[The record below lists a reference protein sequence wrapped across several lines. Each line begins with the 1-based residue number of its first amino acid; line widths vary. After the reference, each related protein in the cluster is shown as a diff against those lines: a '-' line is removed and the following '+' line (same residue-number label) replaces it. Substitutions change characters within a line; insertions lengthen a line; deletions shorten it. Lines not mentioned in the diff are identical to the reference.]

1 MGEFEHVA
9 LQDPSSSLTATYV
22 PGAGM
27 ICTSLADDGVELLG
41 QRRGLDAYV
50 TSGKTMGIPLLY
62 PWANRLS
69 ASTYEVDGTVVSLA
83 IGADGVRAD
92 ANGLPIHGVL
102 AAYPG
107 WGVTASSGNTL
118 RADLDYGADRRLLA
132 SFPFPHVLTQ
142 QITLADRTLTV
153 ETTVTPTTQAS
164 VPLCF
169 GYHPYFIIPGV
180 PREEWT
186 LTTPNMR
193 SLPVDSRG
201 IPTGETENW
210 DGRTEPLESTT
221 YDDGF
226 DQLPDGATFALAGGD
241 RRIEV
246 TFEKGYPAA
255 QLFAPPGEDL
265 VAIEPMAAPTDALT
279 RGNFRS
285 AAGEP
290 ETLRF
295 SIKVM

>member
-1 MGEFEHVA
+1 MNESVT
-9 LQDPSSSLTATYV
+9 LRDPSSSLTATYV

-27 ICTSLADDGVELLG
+27 IGTSLADDGVELLG

-50 TSGKTMGIPLLY
+50 SDGKTMGIPLLY

-69 ASTYEVDGTVVSLA
+69 GNTYEVDGTVVSLT
-83 IGADGVRAD
+83 IGSDGVRAD
-92 ANGLPIHGVL
+92 PNGLPIHGVL
-102 AAYPG
+102 AAYPD
-107 WGVTASSGNTL
+107 WVVTATSDNTL
-118 RADLDYGADRRLLA
+118 SAELDYGADPRLLA

-142 QITLADRTLTV
+142 KITMADRTLTV

-169 GYHPYFIIPGV
+169 GYHPYFTIPGV
-180 PREEWT
+180 PRDEWV
-186 LTTPNMR
+186 LTTPSMR
-193 SLPVDSRG
+193 RLPVDSRG
-201 IPTGETENW
+201 IPTGQSEAWNGST
-210 DGRTEPLESTT
+210 DPLGGIT

-226 DQLPDGATFALAGGD
+226 DEVAVGAVFALAGGD

-246 TFEKGYPAA
+246 LFEKGYPAA

-265 VAIEPMAAPTDALT
+265 IAIEPMAAPTDALR
-279 RGNFRS
+279 RGDYRS
-285 AAGEP
+285 AAGSP

-295 SIKVM
+295 SIKII